1 MKDDRTGS
9 ILLTIF
15 LAVIAVWVLLWLLR
29 IVGGLLSSV
38 AVIVIVVLGIAL
50 LVRTLSRGR

>member
-29 IVGGLLSSV
+29 IVGGLLSSM

-50 LVRTLSRGR
+50 LVRTLRRGR

>member
-29 IVGGLLSSV
+29 IVGGLLSSM

-50 LVRTLSRGR
+50 LVRALSRRQ

>member
-29 IVGGLLSSV
+29 IVGGLLSSM

-50 LVRTLSRGR
+50 LVRTLRRGQ

>member
-9 ILLTIF
+9 ILLTVF

-29 IVGGLLSSV
+29 IVGGLLSSM

-50 LVRTLSRGR
+50 LVRAMRRGR

>member
-9 ILLTIF
+9 ILLTVF

-29 IVGGLLSSV
+29 IVGGLLSSM
-38 AVIVIVVLGIAL
+38 AVIVIVVLGLAL
-50 LVRTLSRGR
+50 LVRTLRRGR